1 MMAVCWPLSVSD
13 FLKWAFVW
21 QEQLLGN
28 NTSCKG
34 TIPNVTSSPLS
45 VFPPHNLRSWQVY
58 CGTDT
63 VYKILAGLQDNSC
76 LQETNILIG
85 KTPKNIRQN
94 QICFKRAIYKVLCVG
109 VWKRNFFSDSL
120 ANSWKEFLIVNV
132 TSVLIYSV
140 RTLDT
145 CLPKLMFIRTEYLKT
160 FRSVSWRICYHI
172 LQCCW

>member
-1 MMAVCWPLSVSD
+1 M
-13 FLKWAFVW
+13 
-21 QEQLLGN
+21 N
-28 NTSCKG
+28 IHY
-34 TIPNVTSSPLS
+34 TIPPPKLQVCLPWANITLIFKSQRKRRRWKLLNEGEANGKFCGCSSTKFI
-45 VFPPHNLRSWQVY
+45 VGQT
-58 CGTDT
+58 GTL
-63 VYKILAGLQDNSC
+63 YKILAGLQDNSC

-160 FRSVSWRICYHI
+160 FRSVS
-172 LQCCW
+172 